1 MSLTLSRFGLT
12 AALLMAATLRAD
24 TVMTGL
30 DPTFGS
36 DGTVTVDIDSSRQPI
51 IDVAYAVAV
60 QDDGHIVVAG
70 GRGGFALIRLTAAG
84 LLDSTFGSGGKMVLL
99 FGPEAFQS
107 AHDVVIQPDGK
118 ILVVGRMLGPM
129 SLGITVAR
137 LSVDGSL
144 DSAGFGADGS
154 VSIPRTSG
162 DVYRSRVLLQG
173 DGRVIAIGT
182 VVPLV
187 ICKPSPCLRQLW
199 IARYHADGSADDT
212 FHWSVKTWQMDDT
225 TLQADGRIVLAGAEI
240 SRASPAGGER
250 KAFMVAR
257 VNADGTPDTTFSTD
271 GIATVPLGDNSAA
284 NAVAVQPDGD
294 ILAIGGATTGSLT
307 QWVITRFNP
316 DGTPDP
322 EFGSGGVVL
331 APLSGLPYEV
341 ITKVVIV
348 PGGKFLAVGSTLHD
362 PLDPTNLDEDFLLR
376 RYNLDGTPDATFGI
390 GGRIKTDFA
399 AGGSVDRAHAVAVQ
413 PDGRLVAVGQA
424 GGPPETGADFAIA
437 RYSDAPGAPDP
448 RTVLDALIE
457 NVNGLVASGA
467 LHAGSGGSL
476 VAKLQAAR
484 RHVEAGKKGAA
495 MNQLSAFI
503 AQVTALVRSGRLT
516 SVQGLALIEQ
526 ARVLLGLLTV

>member
-12 AALLMAATLRAD
+12 AALLMAAMLRAD

-36 DGTVTVDIDSSRQPI
+36 DGTVTVDIDSGPQPI
-51 IDVAYAVAV
+51 RDVAYAVAL

-70 GRGGFALIRLTAAG
+70 ESGGFALIRLTAAG

-99 FGPEAFQS
+99 FGPEIFQS

-118 ILVVGRMLGPM
+118 ILVVGGVTGPM
-129 SLGITVAR
+129 GLGITVAR

-144 DSAGFGADGS
+144 DSAGFGADGT

-162 DVYRSRVLLQG
+162 VVYRSRVLLQG
-173 DGRVIAIGT
+173 DGKVIAIGT
-182 VVPLV
+182 VLPLV
-187 ICKPSPCLRQLW
+187 LCRPSPCLSQLW

-212 FHWSVKTWQMDDT
+212 FHWSVKTWQMADT
-225 TLQADGRIVLAGAEI
+225 TLQADGKIVLAGAEI
-240 SRASPAGGER
+240 SRASPAETR
-250 KAFMVAR
+250 NAFMVAR

-294 ILAIGGATTGSLT
+294 ILAVGSATTGSLT
-307 QWVITRFNP
+307 QRVITRFKP

-322 EFGSGGVVL
+322 GFGSDGVVL

-348 PGGKFLAVGSTLHD
+348 PGGKFLAMGSTLHD

-399 AGGSVDRAHAVAVQ
+399 AGGSLDRAHAVAVQ

-448 RTVLDALIE
+448 RAVLDALIE
-457 NVNGLVASGA
+457 DVNGLVASGA
-467 LHAGSGGSL
+467 LHAGSGVSL

-503 AQVTALVRSGRLT
+503 ARVTALMRSGRLT

>member
-1 MSLTLSRFGLT
+1 MSLTLSRFRLT

-36 DGTVTVDIDSSRQPI
+36 DGTVTVDIDSGTHFI
-51 IDVAYAVAV
+51 GDVAHAVAV

-70 GRGGFALIRLTAAG
+70 ESGGFALIRLTAAG
-84 LLDSTFGSGGKMVLL
+84 LLDSTFGSGGKMVLS
-99 FGPEAFQS
+99 FGPEIFQS

-118 ILVVGRMLGPM
+118 ILVVGGVTGVP
-129 SLGITVAR
+129 GAIIVAR

-144 DSAGFGADGS
+144 DSAGFGADGT
-154 VSIPRTSG
+154 VSSPRTPLW
-162 DVYRSRVLLQG
+162 VYRSRVLLQG
-173 DGRVIAIGT
+173 DGRVIAIAW
-182 VVPLV
+182 VLPLV
-187 ICKPSPCLRQLW
+187 TCKPSPCLSQLW

-212 FHWSVKTWQMDDT
+212 FHWSVKTWQMADT
-225 TLQADGRIVLAGAEI
+225 TLQADGKIVLAGAEI
-240 SRASPAGGER
+240 SRVNPVETR
-250 KAFMVAR
+250 NAFMVAR

-294 ILAIGGATTGSLT
+294 ILAIGGATTGSMT
-307 QWVITRFNP
+307 QRVITRFNP

-322 EFGSGGVVL
+322 GFGSGGVVL

-399 AGGSVDRAHAVAVQ
+399 AGGRVDRAHAVAVQ

-457 NVNGLVASGA
+457 DVNGLVASGA

-484 RHVEAGKKGAA
+484 RHVEAGKKGPA

-503 AQVTALVRSGRLT
+503 ARVTALVRSGRLT